1 MTDASGAAASLAVG
15 SAVVGLL
22 VVGLCDTPSRSRC
35 RRAQHAQV
43 RSSLALARR
52 RARSPCSRPWTRS
65 IRHLSAAARER
76 VVGVSW

>member
-1 MTDASGAAASLAVG
+1 MTDASGAAASLVVG

-35 RRAQHAQV
+35 RRAQLAQV
-43 RSSLALARR
+43 RSSLALARA
-52 RARSPCSRPWTRS
+52 RARSPCSRS

-76 VVGVSW
+76 VVVGVLVRL